1 LLTTLLEIN
10 IFAPNFINPS
20 IKIMKTFF
28 LSISLFF
35 LSLSLLVAQENN
47 QANGVLGLKK
57 IPAVELKTLDGKTIN
72 TADISNNG
80 KPIIISFWATWCKP
94 CVNELTTI
102 ADVYPDW
109 QKETGVKL
117 IAVSIDDMKTSGN
130 VKTTVNGKNWDYEV
144 LLDVNSE
151 FKRAMNVNLVPHT
164 FVINGNGEIVWQHT
178 SFSQGSEL
186 TLIDIVRKV
195 AKGEKVN

>member
-1 LLTTLLEIN
+1 MKS
-10 IFAPNFINPS
+10 FS
-20 IKIMKTFF
+20 IA
-28 LSISLFF
+28 LSILLFSSLFCF
-35 LSLSLLVAQENN
+35 AQENTPN
-47 QANGVLGLKK
+47 KVLGLKK
-57 IPAVELKTLDGKTIN
+57 IPSVEVKTIDGKTFN
-72 TADISNNG
+72 TSNISNDG

-102 ADVYPDW
+102 ADVYEEW

-117 IAVSIDDMKTSGN
+117 IAVSIDDSKTSGN
-130 VKTTVNGKNWDYEV
+130 VKPLINGKEWDYQI
-144 LLDVNSE
+144 LLDVNSD

-186 TLIDIVRKV
+186 KLIDIVRKV
-195 AKGEKVN
+195 AKGEAVDKE